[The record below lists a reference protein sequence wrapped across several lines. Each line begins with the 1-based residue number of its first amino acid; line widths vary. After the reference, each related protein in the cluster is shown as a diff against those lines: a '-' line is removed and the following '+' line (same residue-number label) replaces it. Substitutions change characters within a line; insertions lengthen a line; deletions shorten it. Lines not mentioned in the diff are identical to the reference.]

1 MANVKANY
9 IGRKVYEVTI
19 GKHTERFYEPLFK
32 NAENCSSRIIGLA
45 EELHLHDADVSIEQ
59 VWIAL
64 SLAAEKA
71 GKKFPDLII
80 F

>member
-1 MANVKANY
+1 MANIKANY
-9 IGRKVYEVTI
+9 VGRKVYEVTI

-32 NAENCSSRIIGLA
+32 TKENYSSKLIDLA
-45 EELHLHDADVSIEQ
+45 EELNLHDAEVSIEQ

>member
-1 MANVKANY
+1 MAVNAYY

-45 EELHLHDADVSIEQ
+45 ENFSICDIKVSVEQ

-71 GKKFPDLII
+71 GKKFPDLI